1 MNDRIQA
8 KIDLLTENP
17 GVYLMKNAEDTII
30 YVGKAKSLVKRV
42 KQYFTRP
49 QEGKVMRMVR
59 EIVDFDTIETPTEKE
74 ALLLEINLIR
84 KYYPKF
90 NILLKDGKS
99 YPFIA
104 LKRKN
109 DPYLKI
115 AYKDNDRNF
124 RYFGPYPNSRAV
136 YSTIELLNKLFPLR
150 KCQTLRKE
158 PCLYYHL
165 GSCLGP
171 CVKKSAR
178 TNTEI

>member
-104 LKRKN
+104 LKRK
-109 DPYLKI
+109 
-115 AYKDNDRNF
+115 
-124 RYFGPYPNSRAV
+124 
-136 YSTIELLNKLFPLR
+136 TIP
-150 KCQTLRKE
+150 
-158 PCLYYHL
+158 
-165 GSCLGP
+165 
-171 CVKKSAR
+171 
-178 TNTEI
+178 I